1 MKKVERYID
10 KLTKVADDMTAEAE
24 GIRMKI
30 DCASDAW
37 LDSDRCAEAEERA
50 DALEAAVELVQ
61 EAIEELNQVI

>member
-1 MKKVERYID
+1 MKKTERYID
-10 KLTKVADDMTAEAE
+10 KLTKVADDMTADAE

-37 LDSDRCAEAEERA
+37 LESDRAAEAEERA

-61 EAIEELNQVI
+61 EAIAELNNIL